1 MIRNVFQ
8 PYESNEGSRIC
19 AKAVD
24 FERTVA
30 VAEPVTLK
38 GSPYTTSSLTALV
51 LCSDSVVFLEFN

>member
-1 MIRNVFQ
+1 MSSH

-24 FERTVA
+24 FERSLA

-38 GSPYTTSSLTALV
+38 GSPYTTTSLTMFV
-51 LCSDSVVFLEFN
+51 LCSDRVVLLEFN